1 MHQNGENGFSLMH
14 QNGQKKKKKTFKIDT
29 PNWLVNSVCCSAAWA
44 FQQIPD
50 QPMCLNQH
58 VSCLCLR
65 SSQATVLTVCGDD
78 CTLET
83 QDIGTTPEKEKSE
96 DGLPLVV
103 ERQRET
109 VDVDASDIHLDVAFS
124 AQQEAA
130 VCIPRP

>member
-1 MHQNGENGFSLMH
+1 
-14 QNGQKKKKKTFKIDT
+14 
-29 PNWLVNSVCCSAAWA
+29 
-44 FQQIPD
+44 
-50 QPMCLNQH
+50 MCLNQQ

-65 SSQATVLTVCGDD
+65 SSQATELTVCGDD

-83 QDIGTTPEKEKSE
+83 QDTETTPDKEKSE

-109 VDVDASDIHLDVAFS
+109 GDMEASDIHLDVAFS